1 MGRRPKNTVKYKVPE
16 NTYLHIEA
24 FMVNDL
30 HLSGN
35 ELIIYAAIF
44 GFSQDGSSWFTG
56 SRKYLGG
63 WCQITDETVTYNL
76 NKLLKKGLIECRE
89 KKVHD
94 VVFKDYRAIPVIL
107 GGTEKSVPPDEKP
120 VPDPEKPSHPT
131 EKTHPHTIV
140 HTIDSYDS
148 SHTIGDTPAQ
158 NPKKRFRKPS
168 LEEVTAYCKE
178 RKNSI
183 DPQYFIDYQET
194 RGWRLKGGQPMR
206 DWKAAIRTWER
217 MDGKFSQRKPAQQKL
232 DLSEPRIGSMKTDN
246 RSGRTEVYKGN
257 GVWEEY
263 VSDYVPQE
271 GDVDIDF

>member
-1 MGRRPKNTVKYKVPE
+1 MGRKPKNTVKYKVPE

-76 NKLLKKGLIECRE
+76 NKLLEKGLIECRE

-94 VVFKDYRAIPVIL
+94 MVFKDYRAVPVIL

-120 VPDPEKPSHPT
+120 VPNPEKTSTPT
-131 EKTHPHTIV
+131 EKTPPHTIV
-140 HTIDSYDS
+140 HTIDPYDS
-148 SHTIGDTPAQ
+148 SHTMGGTPAQ
-158 NPKKRFRKPS
+158 NPTRRFRKPT
-168 LEEVTAYCKE
+168 LEEVSAYCKE
-178 RKNSI
+178 RKNGI
-183 DPQYFIDYQET
+183 DPQHFLDYQDAH
-194 RGWRLKGGQPMR
+194 GWILKSGQPMK
-206 DWKAAIRTWER
+206 DWKATIRTWEHNER
-217 MDGKFSQRKPAQQKL
+217 KFSEKPKPKRNLPKSQMRFIDDVPL
-232 DLSEPRIGSMKTDN
+232 TDN
-246 RSGRTEVYKGN
+246 G
-257 GVWEEY
+257 EEY
-263 VSDYVPQE
+263 E
-271 GDVDIDF
+271 DIDC

>member
-94 VVFKDYRAIPVIL
+94 VVFKDYRAVPVIF
-107 GGTEKSVPPDEKP
+107 GGAEKSVPLDEKP
-120 VPDPEKPSHPT
+120 VPDPEKTSHPT
-131 EKTHPHTIV
+131 EKTPPHTI
-140 HTIDSYDS
+140 DAYNS
-148 SHTIGDTPAQ
+148 SHTIDHT
-158 NPKKRFRKPS
+158 KK
-168 LEEVTAYCKE
+168 KE
-178 RKNSI
+178 RKKPSTFDAIIAERTSNPDLVNAIGEFIRMRARIKKPLTDYALTLRLNKLWRLGSTDEERIAIVQQSI
-183 DPQYFIDYQET
+183 GACWQDFFPLKDDTTRRRRKSASESQMRFGEYPVPSEGGDDIDY
-194 RGWRLKGGQPMR
+194 
-206 DWKAAIRTWER
+206 
-217 MDGKFSQRKPAQQKL
+217 
-232 DLSEPRIGSMKTDN
+232 
-246 RSGRTEVYKGN
+246 
-257 GVWEEY
+257 
-263 VSDYVPQE
+263 
-271 GDVDIDF
+271 